1 MSLVVSEYLN
11 PLPHN
16 IAARTSWRQKKTSV
30 PLTDKGKSKWGRDF
44 VHVFFPPWWN
54 PTIFRINR
62 RISAFSTGE
71 SDSYRLLRWYS
82 PLGQFHTQ
90 WNFPNFPIG
99 ILSPKDLIPTRPN
112 PTHTNRWRCSSQWDR
127 KGVHFINVLYVF
139 CLIVKQLGNFDH
151 LVQENV
157 LHGAV
162 IFRFLFVDEIIIKN

>member
-1 MSLVVSEYLN
+1 MTTLKKDKKRKRPTYRETR
-11 PLPHN
+11 
-16 IAARTSWRQKKTSV
+16 ARS
-30 PLTDKGKSKWGRDF
+30 KGSQFPDRDF
-44 VHVFFPPWWN
+44 IPQTTFF
-54 PTIFRINR
+54 
-62 RISAFSTGE
+62 
-71 SDSYRLLRWYS
+71 
-82 PLGQFHTQ
+82 
-90 WNFPNFPIG
+90 
-99 ILSPKDLIPTRPN
+99 PTRPN